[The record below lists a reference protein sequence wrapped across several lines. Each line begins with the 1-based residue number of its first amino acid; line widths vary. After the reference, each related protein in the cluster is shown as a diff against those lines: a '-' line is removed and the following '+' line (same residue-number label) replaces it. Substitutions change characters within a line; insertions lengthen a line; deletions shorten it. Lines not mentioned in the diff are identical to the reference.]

1 MNEPNTPARSKSG
14 PGGDSSPPSLP
25 ENVLLRVR
33 SLKKY
38 FPVARR
44 RGEPGVTVRAVDD
57 VSFDVKEGKTLSL
70 VGESGCGKTTT
81 ARCIIRAIQPTAG
94 DIYFRTEA
102 NELLNLSR
110 LKRNELR
117 PIRKEMQLIFQD
129 PYSSLNP
136 RMSVHDIIA
145 EPLVIQG
152 SKDRAAINERVCRLL
167 ELVGLSPKH
176 RTRFPNAF
184 SGGQRQRIGIA
195 RAIALNPRLL
205 IADEAVSALD
215 VSVQAQIIN
224 LLLKLQNDFNL
235 TYIFV
240 THDLS
245 VVKHISHQVAV
256 MYIGRV
262 VELSDCAELFRK
274 PLHPYTAVLLASVPK
289 LDPTSRGSRTVPQG
303 EAPSPRN
310 PPSGCY
316 FHPRCA
322 YAQDRCRTTAPSWVE
337 AQPRRF
343 VRCHRAKELDLP
355 GVGR

>member
-1 MNEPNTPARSKSG
+1 MNKHKTPALSESSAS
-14 PGGDSSPPSLP
+14 GDSNASLLP
-25 ENVLLRVR
+25 ENVLLRVQ

-57 VSFDVKEGKTLSL
+57 VSFDVMEGKTLSL

-256 MYIGRV
+256 MYIGQSRRTV
-262 VELSDCAELFRK
+262 GLRGDTLQETVA
-274 PLHPYTAVLLASVPK
+274 PLHGRLAGFGPEAGSGVPRQSNGTARRGAEPAQSSFRLLLSST
-289 LDPTSRGSRTVPQG
+289 LCLRGGS
-303 EAPSPRN
+303 
-310 PPSGCY
+310 
-316 FHPRCA
+316 
-322 YAQDRCRTTAPSWVE
+322 
-337 AQPRRF
+337 
-343 VRCHRAKELDLP
+343 LP
-355 GVGR
+355 DDGPVMG